1 MDTNAKAPF
10 SRHHAVVTGGGRGIG
25 AAIAEVLAK
34 LGASVSL
41 IGRNAEVLQATA
53 DRIMKEQGVKVATAC
68 ADVADEVAVRKAIST
83 LRNVLG
89 DPTILVNNAGVA
101 LSAPFLKS
109 DAAFWRKVLDIDLMG
124 AVFCTQA
131 VLPAMLEAK
140 WGRVIN
146 IASTA
151 GVVGS
156 AYITT
161 YCAAKHGMI
170 GLTRALAM
178 ETAPTGVTVNAVCPG
193 YTDTSMT
200 EQTIANI
207 TKKTGRNREEAIA
220 SLVVHNPQK
229 RLIQP
234 AEVADAVAWLC
245 GDTAASVTGQSIV
258 IAGGEITP

>member
-1 MDTNAKAPF
+1 MDMNARAPL

-25 AAIAEVLAK
+25 SAIAEVLAK

-41 IGRNAEVLQATA
+41 IGRNAGVLQATA
-53 DRIMKEQGVKVATAC
+53 DRIMKEHGVKVATAC
-68 ADVADEVAVRKAIST
+68 ADVADEAAVRKAIST

-89 DPTILVNNAGVA
+89 EPTILVNNAGVA

-124 AVFCTQA
+124 AVYCTQA

-193 YTDTSMT
+193 YTDTDMT
-200 EQTIANI
+200 EQSIANI
-207 TKKTGRNREEAIA
+207 TKKTGRKREEAIA
-220 SLVVHNPQK
+220 NLVAHNPQK

-245 GDTAASVTGQSIV
+245 GDNAGSVTGQSIV